1 MWGGEFLYLLLLGCS
16 ASMIAVLGWMLVMAA
31 TPASPRRRVRGVFTL
46 GFMVL
51 GYSVGGL
58 FWFLSWPVSRWPTL
72 AWAGTGLLIGFCI
85 GNVMGRVA
93 WVRLKSENAEAV
105 S

>member
-16 ASMIAVLGWMLVMAA
+16 AAMIAVLGWSLAMAA
-31 TPASPRRRVRGVFTL
+31 TPARPRSRVRGVFSL

-58 FWFLSWPVSRWPTL
+58 LWLLNWQVSRWPTL
-72 AWAGTGLLIGFCI
+72 AWAAAGLLVGFCI
-85 GNVMGRVA
+85 GNVIGRVA
-93 WVRLKSENAEAV
+93 WVWLKSEDAEAV